1 MRHGSRE
8 GGKREGLKEAGKN
21 DTGKKNTER
30 RKIQEGSD
38 PVTVINV
45 VFFFSPYSKACSIA
59 PLPQRE
65 APPLQLKS
73 VSSFRI

>member
-45 VFFFSPYSKACSIA
+45 VFFFFPI
-59 PLPQRE
+59 
-65 APPLQLKS
+65 LKS
-73 VSSFRI
+73 LFNCPPPTKRSTTSSVEISFQL